1 MFAIQFMAR
10 CGWHVTRN
18 ELPWDSLGRTS
29 YPRMAQD
36 HSISTE
42 STPASLPSEDAQA
55 SVSGQIEC
63 LTLDG
68 NLSEDRALSLL
79 KRPELPADAIERL
92 SKSGTLVKSRKVR
105 LAIALHPKAPR
116 HLTLP
121 FLRQL
126 FTFDLMQVALALT
139 VPADIKRTAEDHLI
153 DRLEA
158 VSSGERL
165 SLARRASGRVAGA
178 LLLDVEPRVLKAALE
193 NPRLTEAAVVKALS
207 RSSASSTFVDAV
219 CRHSKWSNRLE
230 IRLALLRNEKTPL
243 ARALQFA
250 RSLPPNQVLEVLK
263 QSRLPQNIREYLLR
277 KFSGPQV
284 ID

>member
-1 MFAIQFMAR
+1 
-10 CGWHVTRN
+10 
-18 ELPWDSLGRTS
+18 
-29 YPRMAQD
+29 MAQD
-36 HSISTE
+36 YSISNET
-42 STPASLPSEDAQA
+42 SPASMPSDDTQPN
-55 SVSGQIEC
+55 VSGPIE
-63 LTLDG
+63 LITLDP
-68 NLSEDRALSLL
+68 NLSEDHALSLL
-79 KRPELPADAIERL
+79 KRPDLPSEAIERL
-92 SKSGTLVKSRKVR
+92 SKFGTLMKSRKVK
-105 LAIALHPKAPR
+105 LSVTLHPKAPR

-121 FLRQL
+121 LLRQL

-165 SLARRASGRVAGA
+165 SLARQASGRVAGA
-178 LLLDVEPRVLKAALE
+178 LLHDAEARVFKAALE
-193 NPRLTEAAVVKALS
+193 NPRLTEVGVVKALG
-207 RSSASSTFVDAV
+207 RSSASATFVDAV

-250 RSLPPNQVLEVLK
+250 RSLPPSQVLEVLK

-277 KFSGPQV
+277 KFSGSQV